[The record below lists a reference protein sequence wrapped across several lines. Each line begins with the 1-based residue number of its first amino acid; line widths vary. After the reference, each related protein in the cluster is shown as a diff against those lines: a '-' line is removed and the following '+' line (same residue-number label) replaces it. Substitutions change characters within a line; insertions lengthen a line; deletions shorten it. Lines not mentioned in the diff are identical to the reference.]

1 MTEVQSEQ
9 AAMRS
14 EVAGLRRALENLGPV
29 GERTAVLVEQVGQIE
44 KDVSRVEAKFD
55 KRWDS
60 LEVAQNDARKDSKS
74 LRNLII
80 VAVVAAVLSPFGGI
94 MVAVIVG
101 KP

>member
-14 EVAGLRRALENLGPV
+14 EVHALAQAV
-29 GERTAVLVEQVGQIE
+29 GRLSQVPERTAVLVEQVGQLE

-60 LEVAQNDARKDSKS
+60 LEVAQNDARKDSRS
-74 LRNLII
+74 LRNIMI
-80 VAVVAAVLSPFGGI
+80 GVAVAAVLSPIGGI
-94 MVAVIVG
+94 LVALAVG
-101 KP
+101 KA